1 MHGRHHRESSLDAP
15 QRVRNGRRPCR
26 PFLFST
32 TVAQALDQPTSVRDK
47 GSSLAFML
55 RAFKYRNY
63 RLFFGGQVISL
74 IGTWITT
81 TATSWLVYRLTGN
94 AWYLGVVGF
103 ASQFPAF
110 LLSSAAGIYVDRW
123 NRHRLL
129 ITTQSLSMLISFL
142 LAGLTLSNLITIHA
156 LIAISVLQ
164 GLVNAF
170 DMPCRQAFVV
180 SVIEDK
186 ADLGNAIA
194 LNSSMF
200 NGARLV
206 GPSVAAAVIAA
217 TNEGWCFLLDG
228 ISFFAVIVAL
238 LNIQVDADPG
248 VGRRHASAWQ
258 QFREGWAYVF
268 GFGPIRA
275 IIALLAIVSL
285 LGVPYTVLMPIFAG
299 DVLHGGPQTFG
310 FLMTASGLGALL
322 GALWLAGRP
331 SVVNFGRLIPIAAG
345 LFGLGLMA
353 FAASRYLWLSL
364 LCMVVVGFGIMVQA
378 ACSNTVL
385 QTIVPDEKR
394 GRVMSFFLMAYLGT
408 APFGSLIAGA
418 LSGRIG
424 VPWTIAVG
432 GGCCSV
438 GALWFA
444 GGLKSFQRTIR
455 PIYIDLG
462 LVTET
467 QVAEAE
473 MAALALIE
481 SDE

>member
-1 MHGRHHRESSLDAP
+1 
-15 QRVRNGRRPCR
+15 
-26 PFLFST
+26 
-32 TVAQALDQPTSVRDK
+32 VAQALDQPTSVRDK

-129 ITTQSLSMLISFL
+129 VTTQSLSMLISFL
-142 LAGLTLSNLITIHA
+142 LAGLTLSNLITIHV

-217 TNEGWCFLLDG
+217 TNEGWCFLIDG

-238 LNIQVDADPG
+238 LNMRVDASPG
-248 VGRRHASAWQ
+248 AGRRHPSAWQ

-268 GFGPIRA
+268 GFGPIRS

-310 FLMTASGLGALL
+310 LLMTASGLGALL

-331 SVVNFGRLIPIAAG
+331 SMVSFGRLIPIAAG
-345 LFGLGLMA
+345 LFGIGLMA

-364 LCMVVVGFGIMVQA
+364 ICMVVVGFGIMVQA

-481 SDE
+481 DDE